1 MDTFVRFVRPDWR
14 GRVQHVYGRRTT
26 SRKAADKWSRL
37 ISDSELIDPDC
48 IVNLDPG
55 EHEPPQVAAKMM
67 ELGADGLCLVIASG
81 YGSLV
86 VDESGIVT
94 FYEGEGPSDRFL
106 LRLPTGSG

>member
-1 MDTFVRFVRPDWR
+1 
-14 GRVQHVYGRRTT
+14 
-26 SRKAADKWSRL
+26 
-37 ISDSELIDPDC
+37 
-48 IVNLDPG
+48 
-55 EHEPPQVAAKMM
+55 MM